1 LEDFTNND
9 LKMKFNVLTAF
20 TDLQINN
27 LMYTQEGSAPQSVI
41 KALTCV
47 EADTKME
54 SLNMKQ
60 VISPHIR

>member
-1 LEDFTNND
+1 
-9 LKMKFNVLTAF
+9 MKFNVLTAF